1 MHICVACST
10 LLPRTPFCA
19 ANPPEAQIK
28 CFKITIVLLSKSW
41 FVCFKSAWGV
51 KRFVTISR
59 VSPSQF
65 WVGVFNS
72 REMHRR
78 EVGPR
83 RIRAAFSFDEFGP
96 FWNNAKLKTWI
107 FTRKKTNNKEL
118 LLLWFCLNYW
128 EKAGVASAKSENQ
141 IKLFNYLLWR
151 RRSPQKHF
159 HFYFPPCFRKIH
171 FFLDDKSKLLNCLL
185 CHKKDCSSW
194 CVLYF
199 LC

>member
-1 MHICVACST
+1 MHICVACFT
-10 LLPRTPFCA
+10 LLPRTTFCA

-59 VSPSQF
+59 VSPSQL

-96 FWNNAKLKTWI
+96 FWNNAKLKTWNEQ
-107 FTRKKTNNKEL
+107 KK

-141 IKLFNYLLWR
+141 IKLFNYLLCR

-159 HFYFPPCFRKIH
+159 HFYFPLSLEKYIF
-171 FFLDDKSKLLNCLL
+171 SG
-185 CHKKDCSSW
+185 W
-194 CVLYF
+194 
-199 LC
+199 